1 MSISKKDMKV
11 LNSEL
16 TGDEIPAAF
25 MLIENYGYS
34 LDRALE
40 RASEVVLRNATR
52 LECAKE
58 GLDEIMSS
66 YIENIPRQL
75 QSYVNLDYEGFADDC
90 RMEGTL
96 PEFDFD
102 GKTWTCLNIREFH

>member
-1 MSISKKDMKV
+1 MSISNKDMKV
-11 LNSEL
+11 LKSKL
-16 TGDEIPAAF
+16 TGDEISAAF
-25 MLIENYGYS
+25 MLIEIYGYS
-34 LDRALE
+34 LGTALQ

-58 GLDEIMSS
+58 ALDEIMSS
-66 YIENIPRQL
+66 HIESIPRQL

-102 GKTWTCLNIREFH
+102 GKTWTCLNIREFY